1 MSQVAPPNAPRCVN
15 HPDRPTRVRCSSCER
30 PICPKCMRESAVGMK
45 CPDCARQ
52 PRRATRP
59 GSAARYVAAAAAG
72 TATAAVIGALLV
84 FGVGVFGILIPLL
97 AGFVVG
103 EVVSKTARRLG
114 GTAFQVIAGVSTAA
128 GLALGIILFQG
139 TRALAGGPMIVFV
152 LIASAIAAIRVGR

>member
-1 MSQVAPPNAPRCVN
+1 
-15 HPDRPTRVRCSSCER
+15 
-30 PICPKCMRESAVGMK
+30 MRESAVGMK

-59 GSAARYVAAAAAG
+59 GSPARYVAAAAAG
-72 TATAAVIGALLV
+72 TGTAALLGAVLVIGRIGL
-84 FGVGVFGILIPLL
+84 FGILIPLL

-103 EVVSKTARRLG
+103 EVVSKMAHRLG

-128 GLALGIILFQG
+128 GLALSITVLQ
-139 TRALAGGPMIVFV
+139 GGPAALVNGPWIVGV